1 MPRRRRTLNRSLARR
16 LLDRETAR
24 RERLACLGQPDRTT
38 GPYSL
43 DEVMTRLEALS
54 TVPERFYAPLLRY
67 LDSRPL
73 RRAARAARYASQ
85 RLSRG
90 WDDRA
95 IWSLDHHI
103 CSTLAQQLRALAD
116 SPFGWPGEPW
126 ESPQH
131 WESDLRKNAT
141 LLEQYATIHTLSAHD
156 RFSAITDPRATPEQT
171 TAAIE
176 ALHDAESRIIAEA
189 QTALIWVA
197 DVLPHL
203 WD

>member
-1 MPRRRRTLNRSLARR
+1 
-16 LLDRETAR
+16 
-24 RERLACLGQPDRTT
+24 
-38 GPYSL
+38 
-43 DEVMTRLEALS
+43 MTRLEALS

-73 RRAARAARYASQ
+73 RRAVRAAKYASQ
-85 RLSRG
+85 RLSRS

-126 ESPQH
+126 ESPEH
-131 WESDLRKNAT
+131 WESDLRKNAA
-141 LLEQYATIHTLSAHD
+141 LLEQYATIHTLGAHE
-156 RFSAITDPRATPEQT
+156 RFSAITDPRATPEQA
-171 TAAIE
+171 TAAID
-176 ALHDAESRIIAEA
+176 ALHDTESRIIAEA
-189 QTALIWVA
+189 QAALIWVA
-197 DVLPHL
+197 GVLPHL